1 MESSWTKARTR
12 FKSPLRVAVWF
23 LLRSR
28 ENKANKCSELKRRLE
43 ECQRLVAELQAEL
56 ERQREE
62 TRRWQHEAHR
72 LESEWRSIQRPAPLL
87 PADPPLGKHGFGARM
102 ICLAVNL
109 ARVVGLRGAHR
120 ALKVFFEWLNVEQRI
135 PHPTTI
141 RNWLLRVGVAAMRE
155 PWEHSEDCFWMA
167 DHSNQIGPEKA
178 LVVVAVPASKMP
190 PPGETL
196 KHEDLRVLTVR
207 PGTSWTR
214 EDVAVVYTELA
225 NQHGNPRA
233 VLSDG
238 AVELREPVESLK
250 NRRSDTIMLQDFK
263 HKAANFLKALLSKNK
278 RFAEFTT
285 QIGRTRSAIQQTEL
299 AHLTPPSPKP
309 KARFMNL
316 QATLEWA
323 AVCLW
328 LLDHPEAKARRFV
341 TAERLEEKLGWLR
354 SFASEL
360 AVWRECQQVISRGIT
375 FVNEQGLFRGAARR
389 LRTTLFENLAHR
401 VSRSLA
407 KQLVQFVVAAER
419 QVKPGE
425 RLPMSTEILESTFSL
440 YKQLERQHS
449 KGGFT
454 SLLAGFGALLRKPT
468 PESIKQAFSTTTLN
482 DVKQWI
488 KENLGD
494 TLVTKR
500 RLTYHDFQQA
510 LKRATISPATG

>member
-1 MESSWTKARTR
+1 MESSWTKARTS
-12 FKSPLRVAVWF
+12 FKSPLRVVVWF

-28 ENKANKCSELKRRLE
+28 ENKTNKCRELKRRLQE
-43 ECQRLVAELQAEL
+43 SQRCLAERQVEL

-62 TRRWQHEAHR
+62 TQRWRQETRR
-72 LESEWRSIQRPAPLL
+72 LESEMRSIQRPAPLL

-102 ICLAVNL
+102 VCLAVNL

-120 ALKVFFEWLNVEQRI
+120 ALKIFFEWLKVEQRT

-141 RNWLLRVGVAAMRE
+141 RNWVLRLGVATMRE
-155 PWEHSEDCFWMA
+155 SRERCQDCVWMA
-167 DHSNQIGPEKA
+167 DHSNQIGPEKV
-178 LVVVAVPASKMP
+178 LVVLAIRAKEMP
-190 PPGETL
+190 PPGKTL
-196 KHEDLRVLTVR
+196 KHEDLQVLTVR

-214 EDVAVVYTELA
+214 EDVADVYEELA
-225 NQHGNPRA
+225 KQHGHPRA
-233 VLSDG
+233 VLTDG
-238 AVELREPVESLK
+238 AVELRDPVESLK
-250 NRRSDTIMLQDFK
+250 SSRSDTISLLDFK
-263 HKAANFLKALLSKNK
+263 HKAANFLKALLNNE
-278 RFAEFTT
+278 RFAEFSRR
-285 QIGRTRSAIQQTEL
+285 IGSTRSAIQQTEL

-328 LLDHPEAKARRFV
+328 LLDHPQAKARRFV

-354 SFASEL
+354 LFTAEL
-360 AVWRECQQVISRGIT
+360 ALWRECQEVISRGVA

-389 LRTTLFENLAHR
+389 LRTTLFANLTDR
-401 VSRSLA
+401 VSRGLA

-419 QVKPGE
+419 QLKPGE

-454 SLLAGFGALLRKPT
+454 SLLAGFGALLQKST
-468 PESIKQAFSTTTLN
+468 PESIGHAFSTTTLD
-482 DVKQWI
+482 DVKRWI

-494 TLVTKR
+494 TLTTKR
-500 RLTYHDFQQA
+500 RLTYHDFRQN
-510 LKRATISPATG
+510 LKRATISPATS

>member
-1 MESSWTKARTR
+1 MESSWTKARTS
-12 FKSPLRVAVWF
+12 FKSPLRVVVGF

-28 ENKANKCSELKRRLE
+28 DNKANKCSELRRRLE
-43 ECQRLVAELQAEL
+43 ETQRLSAELRAEL

-62 TRRWQHEAHR
+62 TRKWQQEAHR
-72 LESEWRSIQRPAPLL
+72 LESEMWSIPRPALLL
-87 PADPPLGKHGFGARM
+87 PADAPLGKHGFGARM
-102 ICLAVNL
+102 VCLAINL
-109 ARVVGLRGAHR
+109 AQVVGLRGSHR

-214 EDVAVVYTELA
+214 ENVAAVYTELA

-238 AVELREPVESLK
+238 AVELRDPVESLK
-250 NRRSDTIMLQDFK
+250 NRRSDTITLQDFK
-263 HKAANFLKALLSKNK
+263 HKAANFLKALLSKNQ
-278 RFAEFTT
+278 RFAEFTA

-299 AHLTPPSPKP
+299 AHLTPPSPRP

-316 QATLEWA
+316 ATTLEWA

-328 LLDHPEAKARRFV
+328 LLNHPQAQARRFV

-354 SFASEL
+354 PFAGEL
-360 AVWRECQQVISRGIT
+360 AVWRECQEVISRGIT
-375 FVNEQGLFRGAARR
+375 FINEQGLFRGAARQ
-389 LRTTLFENLAHR
+389 LRTTLFENLTHR
-401 VSRSLA
+401 VSRGLA
-407 KQLVQFVVAAER
+407 KQLVRFVVAAER

-454 SLLAGFGALLRKPT
+454 SLLAGFGALLRKST
-468 PESIKQAFSTTTLN
+468 PDSIKQAFSTTTLN
-482 DVKQWI
+482 DVKQWV

-494 TLVTKR
+494 TLTTKR
-500 RLTYHDFQQA
+500 RLTYQDFQQA
-510 LKRATISPATG
+510 VKGATMSPATG

>member
-1 MESSWTKARTR
+1 MGSSWTKTRTD
-12 FKSPLRVAVWF
+12 FKSPLRVVVCF

-28 ENKANKCSELKRRLE
+28 ESKANKCRELKRRLE
-43 ECQRLVAELQAEL
+43 ESQRFLAERQAKL

-62 TRRWQHEAHR
+62 TRKWQQEALR
-72 LESEWRSIQRPAPLL
+72 LQSEMRRVQPPAPLL
-87 PADPPLGKHGFGARM
+87 AADLPLGKHGFGARM
-102 ICLAVNL
+102 VCLAVSL

-120 ALKVFFEWLNVEQRI
+120 ALKVFFEWLNVEQDI

-141 RNWLLRVGVAAMRE
+141 RNWLLRVGVASMRE
-155 PWEHSEDCFWMA
+155 PLERSEDWIWMA

-178 LVVVAVPASKMP
+178 LAVVAIRANEMP
-190 PPGETL
+190 PPGKTL
-196 KHEDLRVLTVR
+196 KHENLRVLTVR

-214 EDVAVVYTELA
+214 EDVAVVYQELA
-225 NQHGNPRA
+225 RQHGNPRA
-233 VLSDG
+233 VLTDG
-238 AVELREPVESLK
+238 AVELRDPVESLK
-250 NRRSDTIMLQDFK
+250 NSRSDTIALQDFK
-263 HKAANFLKALLSKNK
+263 HKAANFLKALLNNNEG
-278 RFAEFTT
+278 FAEFGR

-299 AHLTPPSPKP
+299 AHLTPPSPKA

-328 LLDHPEAKARRFV
+328 LLDHPQAETRRFV

-354 SFASEL
+354 SFAGEL
-360 AVWRECQQVISRGIT
+360 AVWRECQDVISRGVT
-375 FVNEQGLFRGAARR
+375 FVNEQGLFRGAARQ
-389 LRTTLFENLAHR
+389 LRTALFVNLTHR
-401 VSRSLA
+401 VSRGLA
-407 KQLVQFVVAAER
+407 KQLVKFVVAAER
-419 QVKPGE
+419 QLKPEE
-425 RLPMSTEILESTFSL
+425 RLPISTEILESTFSL

-468 PESIKQAFSTTTLN
+468 PESIKQAFSSTTLN
-482 DVKQWI
+482 DVKRWV

-494 TLVTKR
+494 TLTTKR

-510 LKRATISPATG
+510 LKRATISPATA